1 MKTPRCPLCRVVMQ
15 HSEGRLECPACGR
28 TEEITVQDVLTT
40 RTPEPFDAR
49 KAFAAMRAAV
59 DSPSQPVPA
68 SGRTLHTL
76 HHVSNLP
83 ASKTPNQNR

>member
-1 MKTPRCPLCRVVMQ
+1 MQ

-28 TEEITVQDVLTT
+28 TEEITVQDVIIT
-40 RTPEPFDAR
+40 REPFDPR

-59 DSPSQPVPA
+59 DSNPQN
-68 SGRTLHTL
+68 TL

-83 ASKTPNQNR
+83 ASPTPNQNR